1 MSTAKNIIFIG
12 LYLENCCLVMGW
24 GRDKNLVG
32 VFFLVWGMSKFL
44 AGSGG
49 GRCGG
54 EGGGGWGCAT
64 PLYGK
69 PSYVLFLGLL
79 DPP

>member
-12 LYLENCCLVMGW
+12 LYLENCCLEMGW

-44 AGSGG
+44 LVVEGG
-49 GRCGG
+49 GRGRLPCM
-54 EGGGGWGCAT
+54 EN
-64 PLYGK
+64 
-69 PSYVLFLGLL
+69 LL
-79 DPP
+79 MCYFWVYLIHRSCL

>member
-12 LYLENCCLVMGW
+12 LYLENCCLEMGW

-49 GRCGG
+49 G
-54 EGGGGWGCAT
+54 AT

>member
-49 GRCGG
+49 G
-54 EGGGGWGCAT
+54 GGGGDSLVWKTFLCAIFGFT
-64 PLYGK
+64 
-69 PSYVLFLGLL
+69 
-79 DPP
+79 